1 MTAVNVRKLQEK
13 TLEIL
18 VYFDTFCKEHNL
30 TYFLCG
36 GCLIGVERHRGFIPW
51 DDDVDIFMPR
61 KDYERLAVIWSKY
74 NQKSR
79 YVYCRT
85 DRKHNYHDAGASIR
99 DRSTTFINR
108 HSINDD
114 ICHGI
119 GIEIM
124 PIDACPDSRIRRCL
138 QLFHAFVFSLF
149 NVQRLP
155 DNKGGLLRNMA
166 KIMYF
171 LVPSQNIRYKL
182 WKYSEQQMSKYSW
195 EQCSKVTELIGAV
208 KGMLIEHPKEDFD
221 SVIRCDFEGYSLP
234 VMRGYKEYLSKIW
247 GDYMQLPPVESRVPK
262 HDTIYIST
270 TEPYEQF
277 KGIYYCIKNE

>member
-1 MTAVNVRKLQEK
+1 M
-13 TLEIL
+13 
-18 VYFDTFCKEHNL
+18 H
-30 TYFLCG
+30 
-36 GCLIGVERHRGFIPW
+36 
-51 DDDVDIFMPR
+51 
-61 KDYERLAVIWSKY
+61 
-74 NQKSR
+74 
-79 YVYCRT
+79 
-85 DRKHNYHDAGASIR
+85 
-99 DRSTTFINR
+99 
-108 HSINDD
+108 DD

-124 PIDACPDSRIRRCL
+124 PIDACPDSRFRRYL

-221 SVIRCDFEGYSLP
+221 SAIRCDFEGYSLP

-262 HDTIYIST
+262 HDTVYIST

-277 KGIYYCIKNE
+277 KGIYYCTKE